1 MRGGARCLTHDLW
14 DELSNQI
21 RLYLSSVSLGDVCE
35 KRVLGTSGLAQRETY
50 QAAENARKSS
60 FPLAKG
66 GRREEFRPYAKDSLL
81 SAREIDS
88 TPLDDDSD
96 DSFGAPVAADSED
109 DLGEVVPGGRER
121 PDQRG
126 VRLPV
131 APAQA
136 RRGGLHRAMQDRRAA
151 AVKRMRRLH
160 LGLDHLESV
169 GRQRQCAQKRRA
181 DGQRVDGRADVV
193 AVSGQGQLGGG
204 GTAADMLRA
213 LAHQHRAAGAGQLDG
228 GRQAV
233 RARADDDRVGQP
245 VSRPAGTAG
254 R

>member
-1 MRGGARCLTHDLW
+1 
-14 DELSNQI
+14 
-21 RLYLSSVSLGDVCE
+21 
-35 KRVLGTSGLAQRETY
+35 
-50 QAAENARKSS
+50 
-60 FPLAKG
+60 
-66 GRREEFRPYAKDSLL
+66 
-81 SAREIDS
+81 
-88 TPLDDDSD
+88 
-96 DSFGAPVAADSED
+96 
-109 DLGEVVPGGRER
+109 
-121 PDQRG
+121 
-126 VRLPV
+126 
-131 APAQA
+131 
-136 RRGGLHRAMQDRRAA
+136 
-151 AVKRMRRLH
+151 MRRLH

-213 LAHQHRAAGAGQLDG
+213 LPPQRRAAGAGQLDG
-228 GRQAV
+228 GRKAV